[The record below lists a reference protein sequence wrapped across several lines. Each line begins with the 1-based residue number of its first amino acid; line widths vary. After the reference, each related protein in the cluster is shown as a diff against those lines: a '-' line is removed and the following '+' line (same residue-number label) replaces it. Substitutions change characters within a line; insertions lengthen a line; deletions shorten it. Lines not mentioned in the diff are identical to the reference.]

1 MSAKNFRIGLVFS
14 PTSLV
19 SVGVLNSNQK
29 EAYAFMEKIQP
40 LIDQFLDRVREAAV
54 YKPVKLDKF
63 VSPNVRRK
71 TSSSEV

>member
-1 MSAKNFRIGLVFS
+1 MSANNFRIGLVFT

-40 LIDQFLDRVREAAV
+40 LINHFMEDVRRAAVREGGQTGQIR
-54 YKPVKLDKF
+54 LL
-63 VSPNVRRK
+63 
-71 TSSSEV
+71 SSETKKVPER